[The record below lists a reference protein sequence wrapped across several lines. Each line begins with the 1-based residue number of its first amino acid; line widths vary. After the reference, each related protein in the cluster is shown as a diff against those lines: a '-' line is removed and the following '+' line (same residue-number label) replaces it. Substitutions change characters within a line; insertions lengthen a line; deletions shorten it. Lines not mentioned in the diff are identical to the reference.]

1 MKPNFWRILFSV
13 LLVTASM
20 LCLTAVAADVRS
32 SPVLNYTEAILSS
45 IGSGIMHVEVTVIPR
60 RTSDEV
66 GITELYIEKKV
77 GSTWREHATWVLDD
91 HPEFMWEDTAAY
103 LEDFYFDGSIGTTYR
118 VTAYSYARN
127 GSVSGTGQ
135 YTSDEVTCR

>member
-1 MKPNFWRILFSV
+1 MKLKRSLALLSLI
-13 LLVTASM
+13 LLVFNT
-20 LCLTAVAADVRS
+20 LCLNAVAADVRS
-32 SPVLNYTEAILSS
+32 SPVLNSTRVELTDSS
-45 IGSGIMHVEVTVIPR
+45 SNIMHVQVTVIAR
-60 RTSDEV
+60 GTYDEV

-77 GSTWREHATWVLDD
+77 GSVWREHATWTLDD

-127 GSVSGTGQ
+127 GSVSGTGE
-135 YTSDEVTCR
+135 YTSAEVTCR

>member
-1 MKPNFWRILFSV
+1 MNLKRYLALLSLV
-13 LLVTASM
+13 LVIINVLGLATS
-20 LCLTAVAADVRS
+20 AAFVRS
-32 SPVLNYTEAILSS
+32 SPVLNMTRVDLAAN
-45 IGSGIMHVEVTVIPR
+45 GSNIMHAQVTVIAR
-60 RTSDEV
+60 GTYDEV

-77 GSTWREHATWVLDD
+77 GSVWREHATWTLDD

>member
-1 MKPNFWRILFSV
+1 MNLKRSLVLFSLI
-13 LLVTASM
+13 LLIVSTFS
-20 LCLTAVAADVRS
+20 LTAIAADARS
-32 SPVLNYTEAILSS
+32 SPVLNTTRVELSNA
-45 IGSGIMHVEVTVIPR
+45 GSNTMHAQVTVIAR
-60 RTSDEV
+60 GVYDEV

-77 GSTWREHATWVLDD
+77 GSVWREHATWVLDD
-91 HPEFMWEDTAAY
+91 HPEFMLEDTAAY

-135 YTSDEVTCR
+135 HTSAEVTCR

>member
-1 MKPNFWRILFSV
+1 MNLKRSLVLFSLI
-13 LLVTASM
+13 LLIVSTFG
-20 LCLTAVAADVRS
+20 LTATAAAVRS
-32 SPVLNYTEAILSS
+32 SPVLNYTDATLSAE
-45 IGSGIMHVEVTVIPR
+45 GSGIMHVEVTVVAR
-60 RTSDEV
+60 GTYDEV

-77 GSTWREHATWVLDD
+77 GSVWREHATWTLDD
-91 HPEFMWEDTAAY
+91 HSEFMWEDTAAY

-135 YTSDEVTCR
+135 HTSAEVTCR

>member
-1 MKPNFWRILFSV
+1 MKHKSWRM
-13 LLVTASM
+13 LLALIVIAINVC
-20 LCLTAVAADVRS
+20 CLPAVAADVRS
-32 SPVLNYTEAILSS
+32 SPVLNYTDATLSAE
-45 IGSGIMHVEVTVIPR
+45 GSGIMHVEVTVVAR
-60 RTSDEV
+60 GTYDEV

-77 GSTWREHATWVLDD
+77 GSIWREHATWALDD

-127 GSVSGTGQ
+127 GSVSGTGE
-135 YTSDEVTCR
+135 YTSSEVTCR

>member
-1 MKPNFWRILFSV
+1 MNLKRYLALLSLV
-13 LLVTASM
+13 LVIINVLGLATS
-20 LCLTAVAADVRS
+20 AAFVRS
-32 SPVLNYTEAILSS
+32 SPVLNMTRVDLAAN
-45 IGSGIMHVEVTVIPR
+45 GSNIMHAQVTVIAR
-60 RTSDEV
+60 GTYDEV

-77 GSTWREHATWVLDD
+77 GSVWREHATWTLDD

-127 GSVSGTGQ
+127 GSVSGTGE
-135 YTSDEVTCR
+135 YTSAEVTCR

>member
-1 MKPNFWRILFSV
+1 MNLKRRLVLFALILLIVSTFS
-13 LLVTASM
+13 
-20 LCLTAVAADVRS
+20 LTAIATDVRS
-32 SPVLNYTEAILSS
+32 SPVLNTTRVELSNA
-45 IGSGIMHVEVTVIPR
+45 GSNTMHAQVTVIAR
-60 RTSDEV
+60 GVYDEV

-77 GSTWREHATWVLDD
+77 GNVWREHATWFLDD
-91 HPEFMWEDTAAY
+91 HPEFMLEDTAAY

-135 YTSDEVTCR
+135 HTSAEVTCR